1 MTDVSVET
9 CLIISKGFVVFF
21 KFMTCLL
28 ISRSFGNISIIVMAI
43 YIYIYIYIYLM
54 MCPSLSYE
62 ECSTPT
68 SGGAL
73 Q

>member
-1 MTDVSVET
+1 MNPFVILLGGRDALLARET
-9 CLIISKGFVVFF
+9 FL
-21 KFMTCLL
+21 TC
-28 ISRSFGNISIIVMAI
+28 I
-43 YIYIYIYIYLM
+43 YIYIYIYIHIYLM
-54 MCPSLSYE
+54 VCPSLSYE